1 MNTKLK
7 QAFIT
12 VFFICCFFSA
22 SAAAE
27 LQVNIDRQSLTLD
40 DRALLTIEA
49 NGDFQLP
56 PDLSPLQQDFRLGAI
71 QRSLVTTH
79 TAGQRQSRTRWQIP
93 ISAKTTGSVILP
105 PLRLQNFTSE
115 PIQLSIAPG
124 RERAPISSTAQFNDL
139 VIEARLDR
147 LIVYKNAQL
156 IMDVTLFHRQPL
168 PDDTEF
174 VPPYI
179 ESGRV
184 IRLQAPST
192 RTAEVN
198 REPYLV
204 TEFSFALFPNE
215 EGYIRIE
222 GPALRLPEGN
232 RFLLD
237 ELLADDLEVEVL
249 PQVHDTHDGH
259 WLPSENVFLSDTLGS
274 LPLGEEPRLL
284 RSLTLTAVG
293 LTSDHLPDT
302 LLLADPYP
310 HYTLVGRESNEHLS
324 SQGVTSVL
332 QELWLLTPEQ
342 EGTYPHPGAEIHW
355 WDTLSD
361 QARITSRPHGEI
373 TIGSEFVTSTGSNVD
388 TSTSSG
394 KTNIE
399 EDRDFNSQ
407 RLGLITAT
415 LMLLSVLAYTLYQ
428 RWSQHLNR
436 RITLKRPV

>member
-12 VFFICCFFSA
+12 VFFICWVISVPV
-22 SAAAE
+22 AAE

-79 TAGQRQSRTRWQIP
+79 TAGNRQSRTRWQIP
-93 ISAKTTGSVILP
+93 ISAKTTGSVVLP
-105 PLRLQNFTSE
+105 PLKLQNFTSE
-115 PIQLSIAPG
+115 PIQLSITPG
-124 RERAPISSTAQFNDL
+124 RERAPASTAAQFNDL

-174 VPPYI
+174 VPPYL

-184 IRLQAPST
+184 IRLQPPNT

-249 PQVHDTHDGH
+249 PQAHDTHDGH

-274 LPLGEEPRLL
+274 LPLGDEPRLL
-284 RSLTLTAVG
+284 RSITLTAVG
-293 LTSDHLPDT
+293 LTSDHLPDN
-302 LLLADPYP
+302 LLPAEAYS
-310 HYTLVGRESNEHLS
+310 HYTLVGRQTDEHLS

-332 QELWLLTPEQ
+332 QELWLLTPEL
-342 EGTYPHPGAEIHW
+342 EGTYPHPGTEIHW

-361 QARITSRPHGEI
+361 QARITSKPHGEI
-373 TIGSEFVTSTGSNVD
+373 TIGSEFIPSAGINIATTNPST
-388 TSTSSG
+388 
-394 KTNIE
+394 KTNKE
-399 EDRDFNSQ
+399 ENQDFNTQ

-415 LMLLSVLAYTLYQ
+415 LMLLSVLGYTFYQ
-428 RWSQHLNR
+428 RWNQHINR
-436 RITLKRPV
+436 RVTLKRPV